1 MVTPI
6 EESQEEQDDVVV
18 EIEEVSVSS
27 TSQKSDTKFDFG
39 IENTDRTDLVVY
51 TVSTKPVGEDH
62 RTLTILAPSYG
73 VALELA
79 GINKDNTVKVSEAPF
94 EG

>member
-6 EESQEEQDDVVV
+6 EESQEEQDDIVV
-18 EIEEVSVSS
+18 EVEEVFAPS
-27 TSQKSDTKFDFG
+27 TSKKSDTKFDFG
-39 IENTDRTDLVVY
+39 VESTDRPDLVVY

-79 GINKDNTVKVSEAPF
+79 GINKDNTVKVSEVPY

>member
-6 EESQEEQDDVVV
+6 EESQEEQDDIVV
-18 EIEEVSVSS
+18 EVEEVFAPS
-27 TSQKSDTKFDFG
+27 TSKKSDTKFDFG
-39 IENTDRTDLVVY
+39 VENTDRPDLVVY

-79 GINKDNTVKVSEAPF
+79 GINKDNTVKVSEVPF